1 MDIEKYKPLIA
12 KILVDSTGKK
22 LSADEVASRICQR
35 IADIELLMPSLGN
48 ATLLNRPPLTQQF
61 PDLPKAEAQPEEIMS
76 VRDSRAQDM
85 DISRRID
92 SASKPDEGLI
102 ERWTVDQLSDF
113 AKNEM
118 PSLLQV
124 QPEGFDRPFSIAKFI
139 EAAPGGLPFLRIV
152 YQQPEAPIMTEGNAQ
167 RVGPTIQISTTDA
180 KLDADELTENVITQA
195 KAMYS
200 KTPRVLVPKAPATQ
214 FSPGDLRGALS
225 AEAPG
230 TGEEGLMMPGG
241 ITQDGRLVT
250 GDLSR
255 QWQQQRRRQ

>member
-1 MDIEKYKPLIA
+1 MDIEKYRPLIA

-35 IADIELLMPSLGN
+35 IADIELLMPSLSN
-48 ATLLNRPPLTQQF
+48 ATIITPSAQPPQRQSFEGLA
-61 PDLPKAEAQPEEIMS
+61 PKAEES
-76 VRDSRAQDM
+76 DTM

-92 SASKPDEGLI
+92 AAPKPDEGLV

-124 QPEGFDRPFSIAKFI
+124 QPEGFDRPFSIQKFI

-152 YQQPEAPIMTEGNAQ
+152 YQQPEAPIMTEGNTQ

-230 TGEEGLMMPGG
+230 TGEEGLSMPGG